1 VQRLSGIGVS
11 GGVGAGRA
19 VVLIQRAQVLRFSIS
34 PSRIDAEIARLDDA
48 RRRSVEQ
55 LDRIQLRLPGRDLGT
70 LFEAQRLM
78 VDDPMLLPRAA
89 SIIAAQHV
97 NAEWAL
103 QQVFDHL
110 GAIFD
115 GVEDAYLRERK
126 GDLADVVGRLRM
138 NLTPGGSGFRDV
150 LGECEAPCILVADE
164 LPPSIAAQLDWTKF
178 QAFITDAGSRT
189 YHTAILA
196 RSLHVPA
203 VVGLHDA
210 SARILPG
217 TLIVVDGDEGTVAI
231 DPPAELVRVSVAAR
245 AEQAS
250 SGASRRARGVEK
262 PDSTVALKTSDG
274 VDIRIEANVD
284 LLGDA
289 TFAMAQGAEGIGL
302 FRSELLLAGRPADE
316 LTEDM
321 QYEMYRQLLEDVRP
335 APVTVRTFDIDEDQ
349 LASGEHRRDTLWASG
364 YDVPRSRLGLRSIR
378 LTLKRRELLR
388 AQLRALV
395 RAAAHGDLRV
405 MFPFVSGIEELRE
418 ARSVLAEARQ
428 EIQERGASTGALQ
441 VGVMIEVPSAAF
453 TADLLAAESDFLTIG
468 TNDLIQCCLA
478 VDRTDERV
486 SHLYEPMHP
495 AILRLIRHIRRA
507 AAKQHV
513 PLSVCGEMASDPAV
527 LALLVGMGLVQFSM
541 TPAAIPVARHV
552 IQEMDVRELRLV
564 AARALKL
571 ETAPEI
577 EQFLTDALMKR
588 RMLERH

>member
-11 GGVGAGRA
+11 PGVGVGRA
-19 VVLIQRAQVLRFSIS
+19 VVLIQRAQVVRFSI
-34 PSRIDAEIARLDDA
+34 PASRMDAEIARLDQA
-48 RRRSVEQ
+48 RRKSAGQ
-55 LDRIQLRLPGRDLGT
+55 LDRIQKRLSGRDLGA

-78 VDDPMLLPRAA
+78 LDDPMLLPRAA
-89 SIIAAQHV
+89 SIIGEQHV

-103 QQVFDHL
+103 QQVFDEL

-115 GVEDAYLRERK
+115 GVEDPYLRERK
-126 GDLADVVGRLRM
+126 GDLSDVVGRLRM
-138 NLTPGGSGFRDV
+138 NLTPGAGFRDV
-150 LGECEAPCILVADE
+150 LGECEAPCVLVADE
-164 LPPSIAAQLDWTKF
+164 LPPSIAAQLDWNTF
-178 QAFITDAGSRT
+178 QGFVTDAGSRT

-210 SARILPG
+210 TERIPPG
-217 TLIVVDGDEGTVAI
+217 TLILVDGREGTVSV
-231 DPPAELVRVSVAAR
+231 DPPPELLQPAQAGVRATRRIVSVGPGPAQ
-245 AEQAS
+245 AESAPPRT
-250 SGASRRARGVEK
+250 A
-262 PDSTVALKTSDG
+262 DG
-274 VDIRIEANVD
+274 VDVRVDANVD

-289 TFAMAQGAEGIGL
+289 SFAMSQGAEGIGL
-302 FRSELLLAGRPADE
+302 FRSELLLGRLSADE

-321 QYEMYRQLLEDVRP
+321 QYDIYRQMLDAVRP

-349 LASGEHRRDTLWASG
+349 LASREQRPDTLWARG
-364 YDVPRSRLGLRSIR
+364 YEVPRSRFGLRSIR

-388 AQLRALV
+388 TQLSALV

-405 MFPFVSGIEELRE
+405 MFPFVSGVEELRE

-428 EIQERGASTGALQ
+428 EISARGAASGPLQ

-453 TADLLAAESDFLTIG
+453 TADLLAGESDFLTIG

-486 SHLYEPMHP
+486 SHLYEPLHP

-507 AAKQHV
+507 AAKRKV

-527 LALLVGMGLVQFSM
+527 LALLVGMGLVRFSM
-541 TPAAIPVARHV
+541 TPTAIPAARQA
-552 IQEMDVRELRLV
+552 IQEMDTRELRV
-564 AARALKL
+564 IAARALKL
-571 ETAPEI
+571 ESAPEI
-577 EQFLTDALMKR
+577 EQYLTDALTRR